1 MPERQPAELPKQV
14 IRSWEQLVNNSKN
27 AFVTVNHDV
36 LDSLSA
42 QNPDLVQP
50 DWRIPGMHPDNDWAF
65 ATQITLADSI
75 NFMFL
80 NRDIE
85 RHGESWTMHNPD
97 SGSTISGSNALMIRT
112 LDYFGEAEDITA
124 KQIESLASKH
134 TFDTFL
140 KDIPLAETRRRI
152 LAEFALGL
160 RNTYGGSVRELINAS
175 VDHNGDLR
183 IFNNSDGFVER
194 LRSEN
199 FGSAFADTSCL
210 GDLTFPFDK
219 RANLT
224 PILIDGRARTSLVL
238 PRFADIEQSGAVP
251 DYRLPQA
258 LRAMG
263 AIAYSSD
270 LAARVDN
277 WIPIE
282 AESQEE
288 IEIRAATA
296 YSAQYLLDKT
306 NAVRAQLH
314 QELYNMAHVDFW
326 LWQKG
331 RELKKSGD
339 QSLPHYTETSA
350 Y

>member
-1 MPERQPAELPKQV
+1 MPERQPPKRV
-14 IRSWEQLVNNSKN
+14 LESWKTIVDRGDTT
-27 AFVTVNHDV
+27 FVTVNHAV
-36 LDSLSA
+36 LDELAS

-50 DWRIPGMHPDNDWAF
+50 DWRIPGMHPENDWAF

-85 RHGESWTMHNPD
+85 RNGESWTMKSPETGD
-97 SGSTISGSNALMIRT
+97 VISGSNALMIRT
-112 LDYFGEAEDITA
+112 LQRFGEAEDISA
-124 KQIESLASKH
+124 KEIEDLASKH

-140 KDIPLAETRRRI
+140 KDIPLAESRRRI

-160 RNTYGGSVRELINAS
+160 RKNYGSSVRELINAS
-175 VDHNGDLR
+175 IDDCGDLR
-183 IFNNSDGFVER
+183 IFNDGSGLVER
-194 LRSEN
+194 LRSED
-199 FGSAFADTSCL
+199 FGIAFADTSSFA
-210 GDLTFPFDK
+210 DLSFPFDK

-224 PILIDGRARTSLVL
+224 PILLDGRARTSSTL
-238 PRFADIEQSGAVP
+238 PRFADIEHSGTVP

-270 LAARVDN
+270 LAERVDA
-277 WIPIE
+277 WTPII

-306 NAVRAQLH
+306 NAVRAAQN
-314 QELYNMAHVDFW
+314 QDPYNMAHVDFW
-326 LWQKG
+326 LWKKG
-331 RELKKSGD
+331 RELKKNGD
-339 QSLPHYTETSA
+339 NSLPHYTETTA